1 MNISLEE
8 AISLLEAW
16 RKAGTEVGLHLSTQK
31 GNREVHAVITSLA
44 GTKVNIVAGTEI
56 LTLDLKEAEFNGDRR
71 SSPHTNQGPYLV
83 CEFRNDDRW
92 SFRAPPTISTVQKE
106 RRGID

>member
-8 AISLLEAW
+8 AISLLEGW
-16 RKAGTEVGLHLSTQK
+16 LKTGTELRLHLATQK
-31 GNREVHAVITSLA
+31 GSREVRAVITSVT
-44 GTKVNIVAGTEI
+44 GTKVGIVADTEI
-56 LTLDLKEAEFNGDRR
+56 LTLDLQGAEFNGDRR
-71 SSPHTNQGPYLV
+71 SYQQTNQVAYLV

-92 SFRAPPTISTVQKE
+92 SFRAPLIIGTVQKE